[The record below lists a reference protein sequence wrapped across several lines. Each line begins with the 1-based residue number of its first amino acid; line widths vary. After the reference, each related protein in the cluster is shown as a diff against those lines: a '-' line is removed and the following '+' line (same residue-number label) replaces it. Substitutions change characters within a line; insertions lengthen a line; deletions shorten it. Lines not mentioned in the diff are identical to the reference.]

1 MSGCFL
7 FKVPGNP
14 DSVASSVNEK
24 GLPERQSFFHFEIS
38 SGLDSHWDEP
48 LQEKQLQ
55 SRARS
60 SAKLRK
66 RKKLTQESALFSR
79 SRADSNRCRSF
90 CRAQPS
96 HSATRPI
103 NSKLEIQN

>member
-60 SAKLRK
+60 SAKTPQ
-66 RKKLTQESALFSR
+66 KKK
-79 SRADSNRCRSF
+79 ADSGVSF
-90 CRAQPS
+90 IFEVSSGLKVLHFRNQQF
-96 HSATRPI
+96 
-103 NSKLEIQN
+103 SKLHRINNFLSLRSH